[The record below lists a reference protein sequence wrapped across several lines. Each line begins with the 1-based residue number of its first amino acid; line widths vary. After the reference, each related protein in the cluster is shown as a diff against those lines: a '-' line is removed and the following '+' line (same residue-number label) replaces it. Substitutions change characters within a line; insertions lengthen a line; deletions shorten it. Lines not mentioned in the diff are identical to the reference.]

1 MGGTFVS
8 TSRHD
13 VVVIGFGP
21 VGAATAGLLAARG
34 LDVVAVDRDTDV
46 FPLPRAAHMDQEA
59 LRVLQELG
67 VLDDVGADLRP
78 LPGMDFLTADRQV
91 LLSMRSGGRTPSGHA
106 ASSLFH
112 QPAVDRAIR
121 HHAARLGADVRL
133 GREVTTLE
141 LATDHVVVRLADG
154 EAWETSW
161 VVACDGARSMA
172 RRAIGTGMHDLRF
185 EEPWLVLDLVLADGV
200 RPPAE
205 VCLQVCDPARPHTLV
220 PMPPPRFRF
229 EFMLV
234 DGDDPATVQQP
245 ETVRSLLSTWI
256 DPDTVTVERSAVYT
270 FHGLVAE
277 RWREGRVLLAGD
289 AAHQMP
295 PFLGQGMCSGL
306 RDAANLAWKL
316 ARVVHGTAPE
326 ALLETY
332 QAEREPHVR
341 SIVDAAVGVG
351 RLICTTDA
359 AAAAERDAAMLAA
372 RAAAVAAAATS
383 GDGAAPAN
391 DAAPMPPLTAGPLVL
406 AGGGQQARQVRLGD
420 RWSDDETGDRFTVV
434 LRTPPFPGDASP
446 GDASPGDGSP
456 ADSPLADSA
465 TGALEAWQRLD
476 ALVVDAVGQP
486 AWAELLDACRAD
498 VAVVRPDRYLLAA
511 GPSCPPPPDLL
522 SPDRG

>member
-1 MGGTFVS
+1 MNRH
-8 TSRHD
+8 RHD
-13 VVVIGFGP
+13 VAVIGFGP
-21 VGAATAGLLAARG
+21 VGATTAGLLAARG
-34 LDVVAVDRDTDV
+34 LDVVVVDRDTDV
-46 FPLPRAAHMDQEA
+46 FPLPRAGHIDQES

-67 VLDDVGADLRP
+67 VLDDVAPGLRP
-78 LPGMDFLTADRQV
+78 LQGMDFLTADRQV
-91 LLSMRSGGRTPSGHA
+91 LISMRSGGRTPSGHP

-112 QPAVDRAIR
+112 QPVLDRALR
-121 HHAARLGADVRL
+121 DGAVRRGADARL
-133 GREVTTLE
+133 GREVTGLD
-141 LATDHVVVRLADG
+141 LADDHVVVRLADG
-154 EAWETSW
+154 DAWGASW

-200 RPPAE
+200 RPPAD

-234 DGDDPATVQQP
+234 DGDDPTAVQRP
-245 ETVRSLLSTWI
+245 EVVRSLLAPWI
-256 DPDTVTVERSAVYT
+256 DPDAVTVERSAVYT

-277 RWREGRVLLAGD
+277 QWRRGRVLLAGD

-316 ARVVHGTAPE
+316 TRVVRGSAPE
-326 ALLETY
+326 ALLDTY

-341 SIVDAAVGVG
+341 SIVDAAVGFG

-359 AAAAERDAAMLAA
+359 GAAAERDASMLAA
-372 RAAAVAAAATS
+372 RSAAVAAAAAA
-383 GDGAAPAN
+383 GDDRPPAN
-391 DAAPMPPLTAGPLVL
+391 DAAPMPPLAPGPLVL
-406 AGGGQQARQVRLGD
+406 AGGGRQARQVRPGG
-420 RWSDDETGDRFTVV
+420 RWSDDDAGDRFTVV
-434 LRTPPFPGDASP
+434 LRTPA
-446 GDASPGDGSP
+446 P
-456 ADSPLADSA
+456 A
-465 TGALEAWQRLD
+465 GAQPAVEAWQRLD

-486 AWAELLDACRAD
+486 AWAELLDGCEAD

-511 GPSCPPPPDLL
+511 GPSCPPPPPLL
-522 SPDRG
+522 SPPPG